1 MLSSMALRSVFKST
15 SVVLRE
21 CGVLSRLKGTCA
33 SLQLKHGAF
42 TSVITGP
49 SHSNSE
55 TALTGIGT
63 FTIQSV
69 RNYTRVVRKKKPV
82 MNSQLSDLP
91 PTMLKMEY
99 AAVPLAQTADDL
111 VKRLLTLELA
121 SHSEKLKLKTEQLI
135 AKVQRDEADRNSTE
149 VKVAILTS
157 KIRNYQEHLH
167 KHTKDKANKR
177 WMLMAIDRRK
187 KLLKHLRVTRYDAF
201 EHVCQQLG
209 ITYTFPPEYYRHA
222 TRRWLAKKALCI
234 KVFKE
239 VQKQKL
245 EQRKKIKQTPPPTLA
260 EPARTAAT
268 GTQ

>member
-1 MLSSMALRSVFKST
+1 MLSSMALRSALKST
-15 SVVLRE
+15 SVVLQE
-21 CGVLSRLKGTCA
+21 CAVLSRLKGTCA
-33 SLQLKHGAF
+33 SLPLKHGTS

-49 SHSNSE
+49 SHNNNE
-55 TALTGIGT
+55 TVLTGK
-63 FTIQSV
+63 
-69 RNYTRVVRKKKPV
+69 YTKKPV
-82 MNSQLSDLP
+82 MQSQLSDLP

-99 AAVPLAQTADDL
+99 AAVPIAQTYVHFICPDL
-111 VKRLLTLELA
+111 N
-121 SHSEKLKLKTEQLI
+121 EKLRLKTEQLI
-135 AKVQRDEADRNSTE
+135 AKVQRDEADRSSTE

-177 WMLMAIDRRK
+177 WMLMAFDRRK
-187 KLLKHLRVTRYDAF
+187 KLLKHLRVMRYDAF

-245 EQRKKIKQTPPPTLA
+245 EQRKKIKQTPPPKLA
-260 EPARTAAT
+260 EPAKTAAT

>member
-1 MLSSMALRSVFKST
+1 MFRAL
-15 SVVLRE
+15 SVVAGINLA
-21 CGVLSRLKGTCA
+21 L
-33 SLQLKHGAF
+33 
-42 TSVITGP
+42 VIMYCLIICLILTRYWEFHHSACEKLYPCHKKEEARYGGP
-49 SHSNSE
+49 N
-55 TALTGIGT
+55 T
-63 FTIQSV
+63 
-69 RNYTRVVRKKKPV
+69 NYTNYLTTWMFDIYCLSFFPSV
-82 MNSQLSDLP
+82 MQSQLSDLP
-91 PTMLKMEY
+91 QTMLKMEY

-135 AKVQRDEADRNSTE
+135 AKVWRDEADRSSTE

-167 KHTKDKANKR
+167 KHNKDKANKR
-177 WMLMAIDRRK
+177 WMLM
-187 KLLKHLRVTRYDAF
+187 HLRVTHYDAF

-245 EQRKKIKQTPPPTLA
+245 EQRKKIKQTPPPKLA
-260 EPARTAAT
+260 EPAKTAAT

>member
-1 MLSSMALRSVFKST
+1 MERV
-15 SVVLRE
+15 
-21 CGVLSRLKGTCA
+21 GVLNVSCAQCSCRHKSGTV
-33 SLQLKHGAF
+33 LWFIEQWTK
-42 TSVITGP
+42 
-49 SHSNSE
+49 SHYP
-55 TALTGIGT
+55 
-63 FTIQSV
+63 V
-69 RNYTRVVRKKKPV
+69 RNYTRAIRKKKPV
-82 MNSQLSDLP
+82 MQSQLSDLP
-91 PTMLKMEY
+91 QTMLKMEY

-135 AKVQRDEADRNSTE
+135 AKVWRDEADRSSTE

-167 KHTKDKANKR
+167 KHNKDKANKR
-177 WMLMAIDRRK
+177 WMLM
-187 KLLKHLRVTRYDAF
+187 HLRVTHYDAF

-245 EQRKKIKQTPPPTLA
+245 EQRKKIKQTPPPKLA
-260 EPARTAAT
+260 EPAKTAAT

>member
-1 MLSSMALRSVFKST
+1 MLANISLRTTHKWASAILGEHGF
-15 SVVLRE
+15 
-21 CGVLSRLKGTCA
+21 LSRLKGHCA
-33 SLQLKHGAF
+33 ALPLKHREYNSG
-42 TSVITGP
+42 ITRP
-49 SHSNSE
+49 LHSSNEAGLSG
-55 TALTGIGT
+55 TGCFG
-63 FTIQSV
+63 IQPV
-69 RNYTRVVRKKKPV
+69 RNYARALRKKKPV
-82 MNSQLSDLP
+82 MESQLSDLP

-111 VKRLLTLELA
+111 VMRLLTLELA

-135 AKVQRDEADRNSTE
+135 AKVQRDDADHSSTE
-149 VKVAILTS
+149 VRVAILTS

-167 KHTKDKANKR
+167 KHPKDKANKR

-187 KLLKHLRVTRYDAF
+187 ELLKHLRATRYDTF

-222 TRRWLAKKALCI
+222 TRRWVAKKALCI

-245 EQRKKIKQTPPPTLA
+245 EQRKKIIQTLPTGHVELA
-260 EPARTAAT
+260 QTAFT
-268 GTQ
+268 GTK

>member
-1 MLSSMALRSVFKST
+1 MVT
-15 SVVLRE
+15 
-21 CGVLSRLKGTCA
+21 GVSAGSGSQGRPVCDR
-33 SLQLKHGAF
+33 
-42 TSVITGP
+42 
-49 SHSNSE
+49 
-55 TALTGIGT
+55 GIGS
-63 FTIQSV
+63 FTIQPG
-69 RNYTRVVRKKKPV
+69 RNYTRAIRKKKPV
-82 MNSQLSDLP
+82 MQSQLSDLP

-121 SHSEKLKLKTEQLI
+121 SHSEKLRLKTEQLI
-135 AKVQRDEADRNSTE
+135 AKVRRDEADRSSTE

-245 EQRKKIKQTPPPTLA
+245 EQRKKIKQTPSPKLA
-260 EPARTAAT
+260 EPAKTAAT